1 MGSHSLVVGLTD
13 GSFDLIRTLDMLR
26 SISFLVPI
34 KLQIGGIRHFPQ
46 FINYNPYIKPKT
58 W

>member
-46 FINYNPYIKPKT
+46 FINYNP
-58 W
+58 